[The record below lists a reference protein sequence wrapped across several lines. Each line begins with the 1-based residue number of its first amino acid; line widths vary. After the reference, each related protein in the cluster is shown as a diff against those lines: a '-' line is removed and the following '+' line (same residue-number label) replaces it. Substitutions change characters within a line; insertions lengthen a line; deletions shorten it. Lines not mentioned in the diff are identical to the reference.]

1 MKPKANAQTNTYQ
14 VEPGIT
20 VVAITGRLNLGAEL
34 IALEDAL
41 KKRIEAGS
49 RKLALDLSG
58 LSYIDSS
65 GIGTIVMCAGRMKQA
80 GGRMRV
86 AGAQGVVMRAFEV
99 VRLSVVVPLD
109 ADVKTA
115 CAALA

>member
-1 MKPKANAQTNTYQ
+1 M
-14 VEPGIT
+14 
-20 VVAITGRLNLGAEL
+20 GATL
-34 IALEDAL
+34 ISLEDEL
-41 KKRIEAGS
+41 KKRVDGGS
-49 RKLALDLSG
+49 RKLVLDLSG

-86 AGAQGVVMRAFEV
+86 AGANGVVARTFEV
-99 VRLSVVVPLD
+99 VRLSVVVPQD
-109 ADVKTA
+109 SDVKTA